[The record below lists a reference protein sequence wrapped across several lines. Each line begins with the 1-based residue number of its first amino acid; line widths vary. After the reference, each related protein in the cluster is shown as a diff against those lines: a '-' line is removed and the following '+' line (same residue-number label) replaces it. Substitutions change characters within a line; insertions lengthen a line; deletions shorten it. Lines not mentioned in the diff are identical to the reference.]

1 MMAQTTIAPIKQAIV
16 KALRADAA
24 LKAALNNEIHEAVA
38 PRDVEYPYL
47 VYDVVWARH
56 DYRWGG
62 DTLETGFDIVVVS
75 DDQVEAHNLDQS
87 VFTVLQDAALDLG
100 SSGQTKLLCRRRS
113 DSSTADIDRA
123 GKKVYQ
129 VGGTYEIWTDQRL

>member
-75 DDQVEAHNLDQS
+75 DRSEGTRLNSSHRNLS
-87 VFTVLQDAALDLG
+87 RMP
-100 SSGQTKLLCRRRS
+100 SS
-113 DSSTADIDRA
+113 A
-123 GKKVYQ
+123 
-129 VGGTYEIWTDQRL
+129 